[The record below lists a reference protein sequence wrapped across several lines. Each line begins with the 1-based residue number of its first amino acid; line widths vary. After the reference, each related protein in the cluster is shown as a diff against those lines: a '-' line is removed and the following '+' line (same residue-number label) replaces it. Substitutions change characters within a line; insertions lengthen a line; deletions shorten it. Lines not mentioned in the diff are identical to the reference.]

1 KVKLFHNKTLL
12 QNKCKRVKMGQRKV
26 RMADMRTDAPWRAVP
41 TALSVSSLENLE
53 IPEVGRELR
62 GSHW

>member
-1 KVKLFHNKTLL
+1 
-12 QNKCKRVKMGQRKV
+12 
-26 RMADMRTDAPWRAVP
+26 MADMRTDAPWRAVP
-41 TALSVSSLENLE
+41 TVLSVSSLENLE